1 MKRYTAAEAPL
12 GFVEWK
18 TEYHGKFGEPWCAWL
33 AEQEKQGWA
42 LQFAEVKGRRP
53 KTWARVIF
61 QRPATSNDRRP
72 VVTSQVTPGGEK

>member
-18 TEYHGKFGEPWCAWL
+18 TEYHGEFGDPWCAWL

-42 LQFAEVKGRRP
+42 LQVAEVKGRRP
-53 KTWARVIF
+53 KQYARVIF
-61 QRPATSNDRRP
+61 QRPAVKP
-72 VVTSQVTPGGEK
+72 